1 MIKFEELNIIMHP
14 LPDDQF
20 VKQET
25 VKKQIYLH
33 HTVGGPSGEKTIDI
47 WKNDKIKIG
56 TAVCISRDGKIVQAF
71 SSKYWAFHLGLKEGV
86 FEKHGLPY
94 ASLDKISIGIELCSY
109 GPVVPFGL
117 NYKTI
122 YGQIIEPDDVCVLP
136 FEFRGSRFW
145 HKYTKEQI
153 ESTRKLLLFWG
164 QKLNIPLK
172 YDEKIWDVY
181 PKALRGEPGV
191 YSHVSVRYD
200 KSDVFPQPE
209 LIEMLKTL

>member
-1 MIKFEELNIIMHP
+1 MINLESLAIKMHP
-14 LPDDQF
+14 LPEDQY

-33 HTVGGPSGEKTIDI
+33 HTVGGPSGERTIDI

-56 TAVCISRDGKIVQAF
+56 TSVCISRDGTIVQAF

-94 ASLDKISIGIELCSY
+94 ASLDKISLGIELCSY
-109 GPVVPFGL
+109 GPLTSSGL
-117 NYKTI
+117 YYKTV
-122 YGQIIEPDDVCVLP
+122 YGQVIESKDICVLSE
-136 FEFRGSRFW
+136 EFRGSRFW
-145 HKYTKEQI
+145 HKYTDAQI
-153 ESTRKLLLFWG
+153 ESLRKLLLFWG
-164 QKLNIPLK
+164 QKFNIPLT

>member
-1 MIKFEELNIIMHP
+1 MIKLEDLNIQMHL
-14 LPDDQF
+14 LPDNQY

-25 VKKQIYLH
+25 TKKQIYLH
-33 HTVGGPSGEKTIDI
+33 HTVGGPSGENTIDI
-47 WKNDKIKIG
+47 WERDAVKIG
-56 TAVCISRDGKIVQAF
+56 TSVCISRDGTIVQAF

-94 ASLDKISIGIELCSY
+94 ISLDKISLGIELCSY
-109 GPVVPFGL
+109 GPLKFEGGR
-117 NYKTI
+117 YKTV
-122 YGQIIEPDDVCVLP
+122 YGQFIKDEEVTQLDK
-136 FEFRGSRFW
+136 EFRGSKYW
-145 HKYTKEQI
+145 HKYTDAQI

-164 QKLNIPLK
+164 QKFNIPLA

-181 PKALRGEPGV
+181 TKALMGEPGV

-209 LIEMLKTL
+209 LIAMLKTL